1 MVSCWEGGGKID
13 LIEADGMTQKKTPAS
28 YKHHCTYVRTYEYGE
43 RVKKVPAP
51 IYIRIGSEDIHVS
64 GY

>member
-13 LIEADGMTQKKTPAS
+13 LIEADGMTQKKKTPAS
-28 YKHHCTYVRTYEYGE
+28 YKHHCTYEYGE
-43 RVKKVPAP
+43 RVKKVLAP